1 MKTENK
7 ELMSII
13 EYQVKEFL
21 KDYAHMKIASNGNS
35 FGANAR
41 TLAKN
46 IYDGLN
52 NDLREETVYFGIE
65 LNTKARAWV
74 VIKKYDYNMI
84 YMSVR
89 TSLEFTPDVRELEF
103 RTYKNR
109 II

>member
-1 MKTENK
+1 MNTKNK

-13 EYQVKEFL
+13 EYNVEEFL
-21 KDYAHMKIASNGNS
+21 KDYANIKITANGNS
-35 FGANAR
+35 FNAK

-46 IYDGLN
+46 IYNGLN
-52 NDLREETVYFGIE
+52 NDLREETVYFSIE
-65 LNTKARAWV
+65 FNKKNRAWV
-74 VIKKYDYNMI
+74 IIKKCDYTMI

-89 TSLEFTPDVRELEF
+89 TSLEFTPDARELEF

>member
-1 MKTENK
+1 MKTKNK
-7 ELMSII
+7 ELMSLI
-13 EYQVKEFL
+13 EYQVEEFL
-21 KDYAHMKIASNGNS
+21 KDYANMKITVNGNS
-35 FGANAR
+35 FNAK

-52 NDLREETVYFGIE
+52 NDLKEETVYFGIE

>member
-1 MKTENK
+1 MNTKNK
-7 ELMSII
+7 ELKSII
-13 EYQVKEFL
+13 EYQVEEFL
-21 KDYAHMKIASNGNS
+21 KDYANMKITTNGNS
-35 FGANAR
+35 FNAK

-65 LNTKARAWV
+65 LNKKTRAWV

-89 TSLEFTPDVRELEF
+89 TSLEFTPDGRELEF